1 MKRFLDCLFKIIFG
15 RTLIIILMVLLQIL
29 ALLGSFFELR
39 TYYPYIWES
48 MYVLGALLIIFII
61 NRDEP
66 AEFKLSWII
75 PICLFPV
82 LGALIYVFVMGNF
95 GGIGLKAKL

>member
-1 MKRFLDCLFKIIFG
+1 MRKFLKYLFKIIFG
-15 RTLIIILMVLLQIL
+15 RTLIIILMVVLQ
-29 ALLGSFFELR
+29 AAVLLGSFIELR
-39 TYYPYIWES
+39 NYSPFIWES
-48 MYVLGALLIIFII
+48 MNILGAFLIIFII

-82 LGALIYVFVMGNF
+82 LGALIYIFIISISDLGV
-95 GGIGLKAKL
+95 K

>member
-75 PICLFPV
+75 VSKV
-82 LGALIYVFVMGNF
+82 LSIIIKLGNMAGSRLAWF
-95 GGIGLKAKL
+95 WRD